1 MAAMK
6 LLKRWKALLLSVLL
20 LLTCV
25 VPSAFAQEESA
36 EADTLV
42 TEDAP
47 AGQTDESETPTWQP
61 DTTLE
66 SLAEI
71 VTPENLV
78 AQKGGLR
85 LYFHESRLDFAVVD
99 EVSGLAWSNA
109 VDRTQYTAD
118 VPNQTAVSQLL
129 TVTTSSKISENQ
141 QVIYDKAKNGSSVTT
156 IVEKIADGVKIHFTL
171 KKVYISFAITFT
183 LGEGWLQVDIPMEEI
198 EESGEETL
206 MTIAVMP
213 FFAAAENR
221 EGDYIFYPDGS
232 GALMEFTTT
241 DRFSSPLILDYY
253 GNPAADFT
261 LETEREEAGTQ
272 SLIMPVFGIKSGDG
286 AVLANIVGGA
296 AEANLTVAPGGYI
309 YTGLNRIYPT
319 FRFRRRY
326 TYSDENGVTQN
337 YKDVDLIDCSRTIRY
352 TFLTGDEAS
361 YSGMASAYRK
371 YLLEEGGME
380 KTVQPGDATLN
391 LSFFMG
397 ISEKQMFFSHYVTMT
412 TFSQVEDILSA
423 FQEAGIHNLSAG
435 LMAWNKGG
443 YDVLPTSA
451 NPEGKLGGKSGLKEL
466 LEFTAAGNIDT
477 YLFADLFH
485 GNSDSGSYNLR
496 QDAVR
501 DYPGFIVTNDKENR
515 HYINTRS
522 VLEKFLPGL
531 FKQHAAAQNLGF
543 SFETMAQQLYYDF
556 NTRGS
561 INREQAMKHVV
572 EMLKQAKESGYKTAV
587 TGGNVYAAACV
598 DRIMELPQEDSLY
611 TISSRSIPFAHLVFH
626 GIVPYTT
633 AAGNTSFDLQYQFL
647 KWVEQGAEPYFIL
660 THENTEKL
668 RDTSY
673 KKLFSSRYD
682 LWSDEIVEYYT
693 RYNELMKPVM
703 DQAILSHE
711 SVEKNL
717 IRVRYEN
724 GYTVYINYAD
734 EGKNIDGVEVE
745 AMSARMVAP

>member
-221 EGDYIFYPDGS
+221 EGDYIFYPD
-232 GALMEFTTT
+232 
-241 DRFSSPLILDYY
+241 
-253 GNPAADFT
+253 
-261 LETEREEAGTQ
+261 
-272 SLIMPVFGIKSGDG
+272 V
-286 AVLANIVGGA
+286 
-296 AEANLTVAPGGYI
+296 
-309 YTGLNRIYPT
+309 
-319 FRFRRRY
+319 
-326 TYSDENGVTQN
+326 
-337 YKDVDLIDCSRTIRY
+337 
-352 TFLTGDEAS
+352 
-361 YSGMASAYRK
+361 
-371 YLLEEGGME
+371 
-380 KTVQPGDATLN
+380 
-391 LSFFMG
+391 
-397 ISEKQMFFSHYVTMT
+397 
-412 TFSQVEDILSA
+412 
-423 FQEAGIHNLSAG
+423 
-435 LMAWNKGG
+435 
-443 YDVLPTSA
+443 
-451 NPEGKLGGKSGLKEL
+451 
-466 LEFTAAGNIDT
+466 
-477 YLFADLFH
+477 
-485 GNSDSGSYNLR
+485 
-496 QDAVR
+496 
-501 DYPGFIVTNDKENR
+501 
-515 HYINTRS
+515 
-522 VLEKFLPGL
+522 
-531 FKQHAAAQNLGF
+531 
-543 SFETMAQQLYYDF
+543 
-556 NTRGS
+556 
-561 INREQAMKHVV
+561 
-572 EMLKQAKESGYKTAV
+572 
-587 TGGNVYAAACV
+587 
-598 DRIMELPQEDSLY
+598 
-611 TISSRSIPFAHLVFH
+611 
-626 GIVPYTT
+626 
-633 AAGNTSFDLQYQFL
+633 
-647 KWVEQGAEPYFIL
+647 
-660 THENTEKL
+660 
-668 RDTSY
+668 
-673 KKLFSSRYD
+673 
-682 LWSDEIVEYYT
+682 
-693 RYNELMKPVM
+693 
-703 DQAILSHE
+703 
-711 SVEKNL
+711 
-717 IRVRYEN
+717 
-724 GYTVYINYAD
+724 
-734 EGKNIDGVEVE
+734 
-745 AMSARMVAP
+745 